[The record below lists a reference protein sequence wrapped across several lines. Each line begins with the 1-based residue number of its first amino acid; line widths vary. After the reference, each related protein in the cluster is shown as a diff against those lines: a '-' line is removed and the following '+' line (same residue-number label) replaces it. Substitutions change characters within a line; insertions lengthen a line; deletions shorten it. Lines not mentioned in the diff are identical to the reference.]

1 MASVARFDFLAMDLL
16 KVMVPFQRST
26 ARLTSGGRSPECRS
40 DGKQGGPVREKGFTL
55 IELLIVVAIIG
66 VIAAIA
72 VPSLLRAR
80 LSANEAA
87 AVGDTRTIISS
98 EAAYHSASSGYYG
111 TLTCLSTPSSCL
123 PAYGGPSFIDGVI
136 GAPGI
141 VLKQGYQRSWTQT
154 PDAGGPPGSVESY
167 CYQSRPIQVGKTG
180 VRGFGGDAS
189 GSLVESNAGAACCTS
204 TGTLSGS
211 CSAIK

>member
-1 MASVARFDFLAMDLL
+1 
-16 KVMVPFQRST
+16 
-26 ARLTSGGRSPECRS
+26 
-40 DGKQGGPVREKGFTL
+40 VRQKGFTL

-66 VIAAIA
+66 VIATIA

-80 LSANEAA
+80 VSANEAA
-87 AVGDTRTIISS
+87 AIGDTRTIISG
-98 EAAYHSASSGYYG
+98 EAAYHAASSGYYG

-123 PAYGGPSFIDGVI
+123 PSYAGPSFIDGVI
-136 GAPGI
+136 GAPGT

-167 CYQSRPIQVGKTG
+167 CYQSLPNQMGRTG
-180 VRGFGGDAS
+180 VRGFGGDSS

-204 TGTLSGS
+204 TGTLSPS
-211 CSAIK
+211 CAAIR

>member
-1 MASVARFDFLAMDLL
+1 
-16 KVMVPFQRST
+16 
-26 ARLTSGGRSPECRS
+26 
-40 DGKQGGPVREKGFTL
+40 VRQKGFTL

-80 LSANEAA
+80 VSANEASA
-87 AVGDTRTIISS
+87 IGDTRTVISS

-111 TLTCLSTPSSCL
+111 TLTCLSTPSGCL
-123 PAYGGPSFIDGVI
+123 PGYNGPSFLDSVI

-154 PDAGGPPGSVESY
+154 PDAGGPTGSLESY
-167 CYQSRPIQVGKTG
+167 CYQSLPIQTGKTG
-180 VRGFGGDAS
+180 VRGFGGDSS
-189 GSLVESNAGAACCTS
+189 GSVVESNAGAACCTS
-204 TGTLSGS
+204 TGTISPS
-211 CSAIK
+211 CAAIK